1 MFDTEPI
8 EQQSHRLGQI
18 EFDSVIFGSVSFDQ
32 LPQVK
37 KSFTFPFAN
46 INVFVVSSKM
56 QNEDII
62 LGQHDL
68 GKLARQFGEIGF
80 QKKKQTNKRKNLVML
95 FLVRVTSLRGLL
107 TTPTRHNISTLN
119 TGEIS
124 TNYSLS
130 IYIYILMYRTFKLQ
144 FKSSVR

>member
-1 MFDTEPI
+1 MVDTEPI
-8 EQQSHRLGQI
+8 EQQSHRLGSI
-18 EFDSVIFGSVSFDQ
+18 EFDSVIFRQAQFDQ

-37 KSFTFPFAN
+37 TSFSFPFPN
-46 INVFVVSSKM
+46 INVFVVSSKV
-56 QNEDII
+56 QDEDII

-80 QKKKQTNKRKNLVML
+80 QKKKKKPRYAVSRPSY
-95 FLVRVTSLRGLL
+95 VVTPLPVTALRGLL

-119 TGEIS
+119 TGEIP

-130 IYIYILMYRTFKLQ
+130 IYM
-144 FKSSVR
+144 